1 MTPVNT
7 RKIDG
12 TITQQSLTLNTVSKI
27 PAESKRSPI
36 PQTRNPA
43 EIEENITVTPA
54 TAIATPQTAMQNE
67 KITKAFIEDL
77 LEEKIE
83 IAKKLKAK
91 GMNKEEISEITK
103 LTITEIEEI

>member
-1 MTPVNT
+1 MQNIKSSIKENKNQKEENQLLKPKNDVVF
-7 RKIDG
+7 
-12 TITQQSLTLNTVSKI
+12 QSLFNQK
-27 PAESKRSPI
+27 
-36 PQTRNPA
+36 
-43 EIEENITVTPA
+43 
-54 TAIATPQTAMQNE
+54 NE

-103 LTITEIEEI
+103 LTIKEIEEI

>member
-1 MTPVNT
+1 MEDVIKNVKENENKSKNQKGEEKQLLKPKNDIVF
-7 RKIDG
+7 
-12 TITQQSLTLNTVSKI
+12 QSLFNQK
-27 PAESKRSPI
+27 
-36 PQTRNPA
+36 
-43 EIEENITVTPA
+43 
-54 TAIATPQTAMQNE
+54 NE

-103 LTITEIEEI
+103 LTIKEIEEI